1 MLFSIVTVTLNNRKG
16 LARTA
21 ASISGQGCKDFEW
34 IIIDG
39 GSTDGTIEDL
49 KSYNATLISEPD
61 QGIYDAMNK
70 GIVMAKGDYILFL
83 NAGDCLSNPDIL
95 AKIQSA
101 ISHSKAEFIYGD
113 SWEETNG
120 QLNYKPSRS
129 HASISLGMFTHHQ
142 AMIYK
147 RETLGKLRYD
157 LNYKISAD
165 YDFTLRFLEKTKNP
179 LRLKIPFCIFESGG
193 ISQQNARTGRREQYA
208 IRKKVHTV
216 TSFENKVIYTQQLIS
231 RCLRSCAPV
240 FYWKIKNRNSF

>member
-16 LARTA
+16 LTRTA
-21 ASISGQGCKDFEW
+21 ASISGQECKDFEW
-34 IIIDG
+34 LIIDG

-49 KSYNATLISEPD
+49 KSYNAALISEPD

-95 AKIQSA
+95 AKIQST
-101 ISHSKAEFIYGD
+101 ISHSKPEFIYGD

-129 HASISLGMFTHHQ
+129 HDSISLGMFTHHQ

-147 RETLGKLRYD
+147 RETLGKLIYD

-165 YDFTLRFLEKTKNP
+165 YDFTLRFLEKTNNQ
-179 LRLKIPFCIFESGG
+179 LRLQIPFCIFESGG
-193 ISQQNARTGRREQYA
+193 ISQQKARLGRMEQFI
-208 IRKKVHTV
+208 IRHNQNILPPIRNRALYLLQT
-216 TSFENKVIYTQQLIS
+216 FNWE
-231 RCLRSCAPV
+231 LRRKFPKA
-240 FYWKIKNRNSF
+240 YWKIKS